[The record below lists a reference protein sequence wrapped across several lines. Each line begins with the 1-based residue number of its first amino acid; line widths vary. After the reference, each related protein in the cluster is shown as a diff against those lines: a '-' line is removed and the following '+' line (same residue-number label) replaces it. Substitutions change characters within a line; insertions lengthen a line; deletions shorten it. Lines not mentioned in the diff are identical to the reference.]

1 MKYNYNYLL
10 EHQDKV
16 LKTMPNNNSLPVI
29 EYQIK
34 NNLNKKYLNYFFSPI
49 RLDLNAKTPEQ
60 IALSIISEIVML
72 EKNGTGMQKRDIIK
86 KND

>member
-34 NNLNKKYLNYFFSPI
+34 NNFVNNHNRITYDFINSKGLNPTVALGSNCCCNAPLSPPPNVKG
-49 RLDLNAKTPEQ
+49 L
-60 IALSIISEIVML
+60 
-72 EKNGTGMQKRDIIK
+72 
-86 KND
+86 

>member
-34 NNLNKKYLNYFFSPI
+34 NNFVNNHNRITDDFINSKGWKEYERFDHFYNKRCGYLES
-49 RLDLNAKTPEQ
+49 
-60 IALSIISEIVML
+60 
-72 EKNGTGMQKRDIIK
+72 
-86 KND
+86 

>member
-16 LKTMPNNNSLPVI
+16 LKTMPNHNSLPVI

-34 NNLNKKYLNYFFSPI
+34 NNFNTIQGINSGTYSNSWEFQDMFNLLENRGIQKIAVSRVVLN
-49 RLDLNAKTPEQ
+49 E
-60 IALSIISEIVML
+60 
-72 EKNGTGMQKRDIIK
+72 
-86 KND
+86 